1 LVELFSG
8 IIGAIMGGGPEAM
21 IAILVVF
28 VVLLLLDRRRLL
40 AEIKQKD
47 AKVEKIVD
55 EYYKGNLTLTEALTS
70 LKLVLFEIKGKL

>member
-1 LVELFSG
+1 MVELFSG